1 MKIKVISLL
10 LGVIFL
16 SFVWIAPAFGLMSS
30 LSFRIPAQS
39 IDSGGEIS
47 FSESFYQRAVVGQST
62 AIGFSQSQN
71 FYNQAGF
78 IPQLSALMSLEEI
91 TINLSLPRGWS
102 MISLPVD
109 TVDKRISTLLPKATA
124 AFEFTTQY
132 EPLELHEELEI
143 GKGYWV
149 YLPDASTYSVRGKSV
164 NSYLNPN
171 AGEGWSMIGSCSFPS
186 IPSVTNGSIR
196 AVFGFHSR
204 YNLYGHDTEIEPLE
218 PGKGFWINLS
228 DPSELEVKCVD
239 LP

>member
-1 MKIKVISLL
+1 MKIKIIPLLISAFFLL
-10 LGVIFL
+10 FG
-16 SFVWIAPAFGLMSS
+16 WTAPTFGLMSS
-30 LSFRIPAQS
+30 LSFRIPSQS
-39 IDSGGEIS
+39 TDSGGEII
-47 FSESFYQRAVVGQST
+47 FSESFHQMAVVGQST

-186 IPSVTNGSIR
+186 IPSVRNGFIR
-196 AVFGFHSR
+196 GVFGFYGK
-204 YNLYGHDTEIEPLE
+204 YNLYGYDTGIAALE
-218 PGKGFWINLS
+218 PGRGFWINLS
-228 DPSELEVKCVD
+228 DPAELEIKCVD